1 MTTASTH
8 RTIGNPT
15 AAILERLEAG
25 GALLPDSPQNLKEV
39 VGILKSYGVILDAY
53 NRNLI
58 AIADRQFLNF
68 FPFFKYF
75 NDKVE
80 IGQLLKHW
88 WHDRINFEFAE
99 YCMKAMLWH
108 GGGGMDAYLD
118 TPEFRQLAEKAI
130 QAKFKW
136 NPFIMALH
144 RAFPEFLPEQIRQMC
159 YYRALGVFWSVMAPM
174 FLNLSDRYDRGEIKN
189 IPDVVTH
196 VLNGL
201 VEAASLPVDYTVNI
215 GGQAYEIMPRSAGL
229 TFLMD
234 AAVPYVEAVFFRSFP
249 FRGTVS
255 YNAQAYQIS
264 GDPADFN
271 YGALYADPLPVGG
284 SGIPPTLLMQDMRHF
299 IPSYLQEIYD
309 RSSRGEADVRV
320 QICVSFQKSMF
331 CVTTAAVKGLAPH
344 PMDTTDPEEK
354 LANRKYLQK
363 WLKRLEKSRLLD
375 VQTDT

>member
-1 MTTASTH
+1 MATMSKTSMSQPLAV
-8 RTIGNPT
+8 
-15 AAILERLEAG
+15 ILERLEAG
-25 GALLPDSPQNLKEV
+25 GALLPDSPQNVKEV

-53 NRNLI
+53 NINLRD
-58 AIADRQFLNF
+58 IADRQFLNF

-75 NDKVE
+75 NGE
-80 IGQLLKHW
+80 ISVGKLFKFW

-108 GGGGMDAYLD
+108 GGGAMDAYLD
-118 TPEFRQLAEKAI
+118 SDDFKQRAEQVI

-136 NPFIMALH
+136 NPIVMGLH
-144 RAFPEFLPEQIRQMC
+144 QAFPEFLPEQIRQMC

-174 FLNLSDRYDRGEIKN
+174 FLNLSDRYDRGEIES
-189 IPDVVTH
+189 IPDVVEH

-201 VEAASLPVDYTVNI
+201 VEAANKPIDYTVKI
-215 GGQAYEIMPRSAGL
+215 GDKAYDIMPESAGL

-255 YNAQAYQIS
+255 YNAQAHQIS
-264 GDPADFN
+264 NDPADFN
-271 YGALYADPLPVGG
+271 YGVLYADPIPVGG

-299 IPSYLQEIYD
+299 LPAYLHEIYQ
-309 RSSRGEADVRV
+309 RSVRGEADIRV

-331 CVTTAAVKGLAPH
+331 CVTTAAIQGLAPH
-344 PMDTTDPEEK
+344 PMGTSDPEEK
-354 LANRKYLQK
+354 QENRVYLQK
-363 WLKRLEKSRLLD
+363 WLKRLANSRLLD
-375 VQTDT
+375 MQND

>member
-1 MTTASTH
+1 MATMSKTSMSQ
-8 RTIGNPT
+8 PL
-15 AAILERLEAG
+15 AAILERLETG
-25 GALLPDSPQNLKEV
+25 GALLPDSAQNLKEV
-39 VGILKSYGVILDAY
+39 VGILKSYGFILDAY
-53 NRNLI
+53 NTNLI
-58 AIADRQFLNF
+58 DIADRQFLNF

-75 NDKVE
+75 NGE
-80 IGQLLKHW
+80 ISVGKLLKFW

-108 GGGGMDAYLD
+108 GGGAMDTYLD
-118 TPEFRQLAEKAI
+118 SDDFKQRAEQAI

-136 NPFIMALH
+136 NPIILGIH

-174 FLNLSDRYDRGEIKN
+174 FLNLSDRYDRGEIKS
-189 IPDVVTH
+189 IPDVVEH

-201 VEAASLPVDYTVNI
+201 VEAANKPIDYTVKI
-215 GGQAYEIMPRSAGL
+215 GGRAYDIMPGSAGL

-255 YNAQAYQIS
+255 YNAQAHQIS
-264 GDPADFN
+264 SDPADFN
-271 YGALYADPLPVGG
+271 YGVLYADPIPVGG

-299 IPSYLQEIYD
+299 LPDYLHEIYQ
-309 RSSRGEADVRV
+309 RSVRGEADIRV

-331 CVTTAAVKGLAPH
+331 CVTTAAIQGLAPH
-344 PMDTTDPEEK
+344 PMNTNDPDQK
-354 LANRKYLQK
+354 QTNRVYLQK
-363 WLKRLEKSRLLD
+363 WLKRLENSRLLNMQND
-375 VQTDT
+375 

>member
-1 MTTASTH
+1 MAIMSQTSMSQPLAV
-8 RTIGNPT
+8 
-15 AAILERLEAG
+15 ILERLETG
-25 GALLPDSPQNLKEV
+25 GALLPDSEQNVKEV

-53 NRNLI
+53 NINLRD
-58 AIADRQFLNF
+58 IADRQFLNL

-75 NDKVE
+75 NGE
-80 IGQLLKHW
+80 ISVGKLFKFW

-108 GGGGMDAYLD
+108 GGGAMDTYLD
-118 TPEFRQLAEKAI
+118 SADFKQRAEQAI
-130 QAKFKW
+130 QAKLKW
-136 NPFIMALH
+136 NPIVMGLH

-174 FLNLSDRYDRGEIKN
+174 FLNLSDHYDQGEIKS

-196 VLNGL
+196 VINGL
-201 VEAASLPVDYTVNI
+201 VEAANKPIDYTVKI
-215 GGQAYEIMPRSAGL
+215 GGQAYDIMPESAGL

-255 YNAQAYQIS
+255 YNAQAHQIS
-264 GDPADFN
+264 SDPSDFN
-271 YGALYADPLPVGG
+271 YGVLYADPIPVGG

-299 IPSYLQEIYD
+299 LPDYLHEIYQ
-309 RSSRGEADVRV
+309 RSVRGEADIRV

-331 CVTTAAVKGLAPH
+331 CVTTAAIKGLAPH
-344 PMDTTDPEEK
+344 PIGTTDPEEK
-354 LANRKYLQK
+354 QANRVYLQK
-363 WLKRLEKSRLLD
+363 WLKRLANSRLLD
-375 VQTDT
+375 MQND